1 MFASDSPEHA
11 DGERRGAKTGSVELV
26 PTTGHAFA
34 YFSDRAHRQA
44 SASPDVL
51 KQKEKEKKALGP
63 SILWRSRLRI
73 ATRGGSAMVRH
84 PGNVH
89 GHVCRH
95 A

>member
-44 SASPDVL
+44 SVSPDVL
-51 KQKEKEKKALGP
+51 KKKKGARTEYTLEKPLANRD
-63 SILWRSRLRI
+63 SWWIS
-73 ATRGGSAMVRH
+73 
-84 PGNVH
+84 H
-89 GHVCRH
+89 GETSWQCARTCVQACL
-95 A
+95 